1 MTTERLSHHLAIMLA
16 IAIAIAIAQQA
27 ERVKIRPAGVASAFP

>member
-16 IAIAIAIAQQA
+16 IAIAIAQQA
-27 ERVKIRPAGVASAFP
+27 ERVRIRPAGVASAFP